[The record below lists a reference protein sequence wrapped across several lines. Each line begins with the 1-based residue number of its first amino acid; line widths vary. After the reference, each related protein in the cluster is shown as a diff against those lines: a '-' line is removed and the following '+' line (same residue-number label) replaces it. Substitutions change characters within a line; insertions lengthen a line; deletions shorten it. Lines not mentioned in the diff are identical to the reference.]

1 MFVEQ
6 SGRFDNKRWPALPG
20 DIATANVLAAPVW
33 RKTPTG

>member
-1 MFVEQ
+1 MIAEVHGEF
-6 SGRFDNKRWPALPG
+6 ATG